1 MSPISSTRIRR
12 LKKRHAF
19 LRSGIVYAKQDMI
32 VQEMIKTINAD
43 FVGTLK
49 IRDSHIAPF
58 ANLPYVSVDLE
69 GLEIYEGIDSDGK
82 NRIAHVDRT
91 YIGFSLLDM
100 LSGKTEM
107 N

>member
-1 MSPISSTRIRR
+1 
-12 LKKRHAF
+12 
-19 LRSGIVYAKQDMI
+19 MI

-49 IRDSHIAPF
+49 FRDSHIAPF
-58 ANLPYVSVDLE
+58 ANLPHVSVDLE

-107 N
+107 K